1 MKNKFIFFIFF
12 PLIILSQE
20 NDICGIW
27 IEEKK
32 QSHIEI
38 YKTNNQYEGKIVWL
52 LEPLN
57 DEGEIKKD
65 TKNPDITLRNKTIEG
80 LIIVKNLEYLD
91 NNEWGKGSIYDA
103 RSGKTY
109 SLNAKLKNNNTLF
122 MRGYIGFSLIGKS
135 TIWTRVN

>member
-1 MKNKFIFFIFF
+1 M
-12 PLIILSQE
+12 LSQE

-109 SLNAKLKNNNTLF
+109 SLNAKLKNKV
-122 MRGYIGFSLIGKS
+122 RGKS
-135 TIWTRVN
+135 NAK